1 MLSTVIAV
9 ILRIFSNP
17 VANMF
22 QKKLSSSALFTNFYS
37 YLFMSAACLPF
48 VIKVDWSSFSSD
60 FWIYVFIAGFLCSA
74 GTACSIKAIQIGELS
89 VLGPINSYKSV
100 IGLIIAFLFLN
111 EIPSIFGVIGMLL
124 IIYGSRFIFDAAKE
138 GFSLSVLKRK
148 DIRLRFASIIMTG
161 IEAVILKKIILLSSV
176 QISFYMWCFMGC
188 LYSLIFILVSKHK
201 FVPILKKQIPHYV
214 IICFGLAT
222 MQLSTNYVF
231 ERMNVGYAL
240 AFFQLSAIVTLIF
253 GVKFFSEKNF
263 GRKLLGSVIMII
275 GSILIILF
283 N

>member
-1 MLSTVIAV
+1 MLSTILAV

-37 YLFMSAACLPF
+37 YLFMSIACIPF
-48 VIKVDWSSFSSD
+48 VFNVNWNSFSLD
-60 FWIYVFIAGFLCSA
+60 FWFYVFTAGFLCSA

-100 IGLIIAFLFLN
+100 IGLIIAFLFLK
-111 EIPSIFGVIGMLL
+111 EIPSVTGIIGMFL
-124 IIYGSRFIFDAAKE
+124 IIYGSRFIFDAANK
-138 GFSLSVLKRK
+138 GFSFAIFKRK
-148 DIRLRFASIIMTG
+148 DIQLRFASIIMTG

-176 QISFYMWCFMGC
+176 QVSFYMWCFMGC

-201 FVPILKKQIPHYV
+201 FVPILKKQIPHYA
-214 IICFGLAT
+214 IICLGLAT

-253 GVKFFSEKNF
+253 GVKFFREKNF
-263 GRKLLGSVIMII
+263 KRKLTGSLIMIF

>member
-1 MLSTVIAV
+1 MFATVIAV

-17 VANMF
+17 IANMF

-37 YLFMSAACLPF
+37 YLFMSIGCIPF
-48 VIKVDWSSFSSD
+48 IFSVEWNNFAPE
-60 FWIYVFIAGFLCSA
+60 FWIYVFVAGFLCSA

-100 IGLIIAFLFLN
+100 IGLIIAFLFLK
-111 EIPSIFGVIGMLL
+111 EIPSVLGVIGMFL
-124 IIYGSRFIFDAAKE
+124 IIYGSRFIFDAAGK
-138 GFSLSVLKRK
+138 GFSLSVFKRK
-148 DIRLRFASIIMTG
+148 DIQLRFASITMTG

-176 QISFYMWCFMGC
+176 EVSFFLWCFMGC
-188 LYSLIFILVSKHK
+188 FYSLLFIIFSKHE
-201 FVPILKKQIPHYV
+201 FVPILKNQIPHYI
-214 IICFGLAT
+214 IICLGLAT
-222 MQLSTNYVF
+222 MQLSTNFVF

-240 AFFQLSAIVTLIF
+240 AFFQLSTIVTLFF
-253 GVKFFSEKNF
+253 GIKFFREKNF

-275 GSILIILF
+275 GSILIIF

>member
-1 MLSTVIAV
+1 MLSTIIAV

-37 YLFMSAACLPF
+37 YLFMSIACIPF
-48 VIKVDWSSFSSD
+48 VFNVNWTSFSPE
-60 FWIYVFIAGFLCSA
+60 FWIYVFTAGFLCSA

-100 IGLIIAFLFLN
+100 IGLIIAFLFLK
-111 EIPSIFGVIGMLL
+111 EIPSVTGIIGMFL
-124 IIYGSRFIFDAAKE
+124 IIYGSRFIFDASNE
-138 GFSLSVLKRK
+138 GFSISVFKRK
-148 DIRLRFASIIMTG
+148 DIQLRFASIIMTG

-176 QISFYMWCFMGC
+176 QVSFYMWCFMGC

-201 FVPILKKQIPHYV
+201 FVPILKKQIPHYA
-214 IICFGLAT
+214 IICLGLAT

-263 GRKLLGSVIMII
+263 KRKLTGSLIMIF